1 MNEIYVSTDVETNGP
16 IPGEYSMLSFGSA
29 AFNPDKKIIST
40 FSANLKTLAGARQDP
55 ETMKWWKTQDKAW
68 QASRVN
74 PQAPKKAMNDY
85 LKWLKTLPAK
95 PVFVG
100 YPASFDFMF
109 ICWYL
114 NKFTGQNPFSYVAL
128 DIKTYAMAM
137 LKKPF
142 SKISK
147 SVMPKEWFDECK
159 KSHIALDD
167 AIEQGRLFCNMLAI
181 NTKQSSKPR

>member
-29 AFNPDKKIIST
+29 AFGPKKKLFST
-40 FSANLKTLAGARQDP
+40 FSANLKTLPKAKEDYQ
-55 ETMKWWKTQDKAW
+55 TMKWWQTQEQAW
-68 QASRVN
+68 QACRSNLQN
-74 PQAPKKAMNDY
+74 PEKAMQDYVNWLND
-85 LKWLKTLPAK
+85 LPAK

-100 YPASFDFMF
+100 YPAAFDFMF

-114 NKFTGQNPFSYVAL
+114 NKFAGQNPFSYIAL
-128 DIKTYAMAM
+128 DIKTYAMAI
-137 LKKPF
+137 LKRPF

-147 SVMPKEWFDECK
+147 SVMPKKWFDECK

-181 NTKQSSKPR
+181 NTKQSCKK

>member
-1 MNEIYVSTDVETNGP
+1 MDEIYISTDVETNGP

-29 AFNPDKKIIST
+29 AFTSGKKITST
-40 FSANLKTLAGARQDP
+40 FSANLKTLPKAKEDF
-55 ETMKWWKTQDKAW
+55 ETMKWWKTQKKAW
-68 QASRVN
+68 QAARKNLQS
-74 PQAPKKAMNDY
+74 PKVAMKDY
-85 LKWLKTLPAK
+85 AQWLRSLAGT

-114 NKFTGQNPFSYVAL
+114 NKFAGQNPFSYVAL

-142 SKISK
+142 HKISK
-147 SVMPKEWFDECK
+147 STMPDKWFDECK
-159 KSHIALDD
+159 KSHVALDD
-167 AIEQGRLFCNMLAI
+167 AIEQGRLFCNMLSI
-181 NTKQSSKPR
+181 NTRGLKKK